1 MTRPTKEIDR
11 LIREALSESDATL
24 AERFGEQSMP
34 ERLTEAFQGRQ
45 KLLAVGGFL
54 AALVFFVAGIYAAVQ
69 FLQEADIRQMIL
81 WGAATAFCFAVVT
94 SIKIWYWL
102 EMARH
107 SLVRELKRV
116 ELQIVQMAQ
125 SEARSRDV

>member
-1 MTRPTKEIDR
+1 MTRPTREIDR
-11 LIREALSESDATL
+11 LIREALDKSGANLDEG
-24 AERFGEQSMP
+24 FGEQSMP

-54 AALVFFVAGIYAAVQ
+54 AALAFFVVGIYSAVQ
-69 FLQEADIRQMIL
+69 FLQEPDIRQMIL
-81 WGAATAFCFAVVT
+81 WGAATAICFAVIT

-102 EMARH
+102 EMVRH

-116 ELQIVQMAQ
+116 ELHVVQMAQ
-125 SEARSRDV
+125 SQGHSEDV

>member
-11 LIREALSESDATL
+11 LIREALGDSDATMDE
-24 AERFGEQSMP
+24 AFGEQSMP

-45 KLLAVGGFL
+45 KLLAVGGSL
-54 AALVFFVAGIYAAVQ
+54 AGLVFFVGGIYAAVQ

-116 ELQIVQMAQ
+116 ELHIVQMAQ
-125 SEARSRDV
+125 GQAHSKDV

>member
-24 AERFGEQSMP
+24 GEAFGEQSMP

-45 KLLAVGGFL
+45 RLLAVGGFL
-54 AALVFFVAGIYAAVQ
+54 ATLVFFVAGIYAAVQ
-69 FLQEADIRQMIL
+69 FFQEADIRQMIL

-116 ELQIVQMAQ
+116 ELRIVQMAQ
-125 SEARSRDV
+125 RQTHSKDV